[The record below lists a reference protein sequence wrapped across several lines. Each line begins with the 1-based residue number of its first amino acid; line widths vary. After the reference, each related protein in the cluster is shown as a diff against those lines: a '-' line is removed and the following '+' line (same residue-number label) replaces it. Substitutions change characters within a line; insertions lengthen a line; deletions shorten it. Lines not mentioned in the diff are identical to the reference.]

1 MTTHAIAPDTTRRP
15 DRPQP
20 APTHW
25 HGYLWT
31 GSGQEWG
38 RLGKSDSLDLNSPD
52 RPPVRTAEW
61 LRKSPR
67 LLQGTWPDPAAAR
80 DWLAGE
86 WEKACEHAL
95 NPVPD
100 WVRGDDRAERALLA
114 IQTGCWPSYALWL
127 RGGMLVCMA
136 VVGTADSCH

>member
-31 GSGQEWG
+31 GSGQEWE
-38 RLGKSDSLDLNSPD
+38 RLGKADSLDLASPD

-86 WEKACEHAL
+86 WEKVCEHAL
-95 NPVPD
+95 NPAP
-100 WVRGDDRAERALLA
+100 
-114 IQTGCWPSYALWL
+114 TGCAATTAPSGRCWRSRRAAGRRTRCGCAAGCWCAW
-127 RGGMLVCMA
+127 R
-136 VVGTADSCH
+136 S